1 MAAPI
6 NTRTYDDAVDLLN
19 SLQTPY
25 HVLKQ
30 RRDAGIRIDKTANEE
45 MRRCLHH
52 IGYSQQDL
60 EKLNIVHVAGTK
72 GKGSTC
78 AYVDSILS
86 QYRKSRGIPKN
97 VGLFTSPHLVAVRER
112 IRINSAPISAETFAK
127 YFFDVWDKLE
137 TASEHKPVYF
147 RYLTLMSYHVFLQ
160 EGVDA
165 AVYEV
170 GVGGEYD
177 STNIV
182 DRPAATGISTLGIDH
197 TFSLG
202 DTIES
207 IAWHKAGI
215 QKKDVPSFTVRQ
227 KPGALE
233 VVESRAAERGVKSFT
248 VLDQDPRLQGVRIRP
263 DAEFQK
269 SNASLAI
276 ALADTVLQ
284 KMDPSYAL
292 PVDSLPK
299 EYIDGLEKVVWRG
312 RCETKVE
319 GDITWY
325 LDGAHTAESIMV
337 AAKWFS
343 QECSNK
349 SGTRAL
355 IFNQQGHREA
365 IELLEGLHTAI
376 TEEGT
381 VKFDYVVFCPTVLGG
396 TSTKRD
402 FDDKGQDST
411 AVSELTLQ
419 KAFAEKW
426 KALDSSTSTT
436 IQVLP
441 TIEDAFKYVRNLQ
454 SVESGNQTST
464 LITGSV
470 RLVGTALATL
480 EDVDAL

>member
-1 MAAPI
+1 M
-6 NTRTYDDAVDLLN
+6 
-19 SLQTPY
+19 
-25 HVLKQ
+25 
-30 RRDAGIRIDKTANEE
+30 
-45 MRRCLHH
+45 
-52 IGYSQQDL
+52 
-60 EKLNIVHVAGTK
+60 
-72 GKGSTC
+72 
-78 AYVDSILS
+78 
-86 QYRKSRGIPKN
+86 
-97 VGLFTSPHLVAVRER
+97 
-112 IRINSAPISAETFAK
+112 
-127 YFFDVWDKLE
+127 WDKLE
-137 TASEHKPVYF
+137 AASEHKPVYF

-182 DRPAATGISTLGIDH
+182 DRPAVTGISTLGIDH

-215 QKKDVPSFTVRQ
+215 QKKAVPSFTVRQ
-227 KPGALE
+227 NSGALE

-248 VLDQDPRLQGVRIRP
+248 VLDLDSRLQGVRIRP

-284 KMDPSYAL
+284 KMDPSHVL

-299 EYIDGLEKVVWRG
+299 EYIDGLEQVVWRG

-349 SGTRAL
+349 
-355 IFNQQGHREA
+355 
-365 IELLEGLHTAI
+365 
-376 TEEGT
+376 
-381 VKFDYVVFCPTVLGG
+381 
-396 TSTKRD
+396 
-402 FDDKGQDST
+402 
-411 AVSELTLQ
+411 
-419 KAFAEKW
+419 
-426 KALDSSTSTT
+426 
-436 IQVLP
+436 
-441 TIEDAFKYVRNLQ
+441 
-454 SVESGNQTST
+454 
-464 LITGSV
+464 
-470 RLVGTALATL
+470 
-480 EDVDAL
+480 